1 MLILAA
7 SLLVIEHNDVRM
19 SNRSRR
25 TRVCCVRTCTLAST
39 SATLH
44 NAQPGPS
51 RYATFFRK
59 VPLDCNGPAKAT
71 DWHYEEVRKR
81 ATAASSSRSTHATP
95 ADLICRYQSA
105 REPGLDQCAYGGLSP
120 VEHFT
125 HTLACKLRLLSPHGV
140 RSSEHSAIT
149 PLNSAVRSHHAD
161 KLFHVLRVAC

>member
-1 MLILAA
+1 MMFGCPTDHSERESAA
-7 SLLVIEHNDVRM
+7 FEHTL
-19 SNRSRR
+19 SR
-25 TRVCCVRTCTLAST
+25 VLPQVAVMHS
-39 SATLH
+39 
-44 NAQPGPS
+44 QDPS
-51 RYATFFRK
+51 RY
-59 VPLDCNGPAKAT
+59 VEVYPVSPLDCNGPAKAT

-161 KLFHVLRVAC
+161 KLSHVLRVAC